1 MIEPTERA
9 ASIMLVPGL
18 AMTSLPSMVQVT
30 KPGFFGGGGPA
41 GLGAGGGGA
50 GGVGLL
56 GAGGG
61 GVRLGGAGG
70 VGGAGG
76 GVGGRGRRRVQL
88 GGRGGIGRLGA
99 DLRRGRVRGRAL
111 GGRLRVARGLLG
123 VVVAHCSTSPPIM
136 LIVSKVGMRSASS
149 PPFTMDGMADRMG
162 KPGARTWTL

>member
-41 GLGAGGGGA
+41 GLGAGGGG
-50 GGVGLL
+50 GG
-56 GAGGG
+56 
-61 GVRLGGAGG
+61 
-70 VGGAGG
+70 
-76 GVGGRGRRRVQL
+76 
-88 GGRGGIGRLGA
+88 GGIGRLGA